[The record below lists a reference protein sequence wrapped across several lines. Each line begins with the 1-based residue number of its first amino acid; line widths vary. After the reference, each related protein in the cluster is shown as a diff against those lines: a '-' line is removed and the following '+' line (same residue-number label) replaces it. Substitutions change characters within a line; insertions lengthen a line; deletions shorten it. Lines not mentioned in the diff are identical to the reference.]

1 MCSEI
6 GNKMFGLFKRK
17 TKKEKLQA
25 KYQLLMNEAFKLSKI
40 NRSQSDKK
48 YFEADEIL
56 KEIDKI

>member
-1 MCSEI
+1 M
-6 GNKMFGLFKRK
+6 NKMFGLFKRK

>member
-1 MCSEI
+1 M
-6 GNKMFGLFKRK
+6 NKMFGLFKRK

-56 KEIDKI
+56 KEIDRIG